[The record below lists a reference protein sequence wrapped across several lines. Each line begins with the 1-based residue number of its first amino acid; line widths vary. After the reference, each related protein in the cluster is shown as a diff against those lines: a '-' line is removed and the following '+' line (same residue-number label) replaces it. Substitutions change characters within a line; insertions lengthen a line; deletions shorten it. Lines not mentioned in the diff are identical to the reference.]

1 MKNEVSELG
10 WKLIAG
16 AINADDVLAIKNLVQ
31 RDCGQQNPSFHQLK
45 FKNHKEQ
52 VISKISDILFHEIE
66 NDSQYEKLKLEKVW
80 YVHSQFKKTNAGTL
94 PYIPHFDKR
103 RYLKIMIYLEDVGL
117 KDGAYTTASVN
128 TQLNEEK
135 RKKINKD
142 DENRFANL
150 IDEPLK
156 FERITASAGDAI
168 IFDTNCP
175 HFATPVEK
183 GGDRKVL
190 RLDFCDPD
198 WNKHLDSKKRR
209 LFNFLFR

>member
-1 MKNEVSELG
+1 MKSEVSELG
-10 WKLIAG
+10 WKFIANS
-16 AINADDVLAIKNLVQ
+16 IYADEILTIKKLVES
-31 RDCGQQNPSFHQLK
+31 DCGEQSPSFHQLS
-45 FKNHKEQ
+45 FKSHKEQ
-52 VISKISDILFHEIE
+52 VISKISDIVLREVKNE
-66 NDSQYEKLKLEKVW
+66 SQYKKLKLEKIW
-80 YVHSQFKKTNAGTL
+80 YVHSQFKKTNAGKL

-103 RYLKIMIYLEDVGL
+103 RYLKIMVYLEDVGL
-117 KDGAYTTASVN
+117 KDGAFTTASVDA
-128 TQLNEEK
+128 QLNEEK
-135 RKKINKD
+135 RKKINKV
-142 DENRFANL
+142 DENQFANL

-156 FERITASAGDAI
+156 FKKIIASAGDAI